1 MMTKTI
7 STSQI
12 TTLLALTL
20 VAAVFW
26 YIPAPVGVTENGW
39 HLLGIFLAT
48 IGGIILNPFP
58 MGAISL
64 FGIMAAVLT
73 KTLTLDQCLA
83 GFGSDIVWL
92 VVFAFFI
99 SQGFVKT
106 GLGSRIAYFFIS
118 KLGRSTLG
126 LSYGLVVAE
135 FILSPLIPSV
145 TARGGGIIYP
155 IAHSLAESYQDK
167 SHKGVSVKTAGFI
180 MQACAQSN
188 VITSSM
194 FITAMAANPLIVKLA
209 KDAGIAISWTDWA
222 LAAFVPGVLSLIL
235 MPLVLFKLYKPEIT
249 HSETAP
255 QMALKKLQEMGSMK
269 LQEIIMLFTFFILIS
284 LWIAG
289 GKFGISATTTA
300 LIGFC
305 LLMVTGV
312 LKWDDAA
319 ADKAA
324 WHTFTWFATL
334 VMMSGFL
341 SKLGMMGWIGEQ
353 IKELLAGQNPQVTAV
368 VVMLIYFYIH
378 YLFAS
383 ITAHVTVLFPTFLL
397 VLIGTGVPAT
407 LAALVLGFA
416 SILSGGLTHFGIAS
430 APIFFGAG
438 YMNTKT
444 WWKLGGIMSL
454 LYIAVWTIAG
464 GAWWKVL
471 GLY

>member
-1 MMTKTI
+1 MPKAVSASQI
-7 STSQI
+7 ST
-12 TTLLALTL
+12 LLFLALI
-20 VAAVFW
+20 AAAFW
-26 YIPAPVGVTENGW
+26 FIPTPEGVTANAW

-48 IGGIILNPFP
+48 IGGIILNPMP

-64 FGIMAAVLT
+64 LGIVAAVLT

-83 GFGSDIVWL
+83 GFGSDVVWL

-99 SQGFVKT
+99 SQGFIKT

-126 LSYGLVVAE
+126 LSYGLVAAE

-155 IAHSLAESYQDK
+155 IAHSLAESFQDK
-167 SHKGVSVKTAGFI
+167 THKGVSKKTAGFI
-180 MQACAQSN
+180 MQSCAQSN

-209 KDAGIAISWTDWA
+209 QDAGIAISWTGWA
-222 LAAFVPGVLSLIL
+222 LAALVPGLLSLIL
-235 MPLVLFKLYKPEIT
+235 MPLVLFRIHKPEIT
-249 HSETAP
+249 HSESAP
-255 QMALKKLQEMGSMK
+255 AIAKKKLQEMGKMTVN
-269 LQEIIMLFTFFILIS
+269 EMIMLFTFFVLIS
-284 LWIAG
+284 LWISGASI
-289 GKFGISATTTA
+289 GISATTTA

-305 LLMVTGV
+305 VLMVTGV

-319 ADKAA
+319 SDKAA
-324 WHTFTWFATL
+324 WHTFVWFATL
-334 VMMSGFL
+334 VMMSSFL

-353 IKELLAGQNPQVTAV
+353 IKTLIAGQNPHVTAIIV
-368 VVMLIYFYIH
+368 LAIYFYIH

-397 VLIGTGVPAT
+397 VLIGTGMPAT
-407 LAALVLGFA
+407 LSALVLGFA

-430 APIFFGAG
+430 APIFYGAG
-438 YMNTKT
+438 YMNTQT
-444 WWKLGGIMSL
+444 WWKIGGIMSV
-454 LYIAVWTIAG
+454 LYIVIWAISG
-464 GAWWKVL
+464 SIWWKVL

>member
-1 MMTKTI
+1 MAKSISISQI
-7 STSQI
+7 STSFGLV
-12 TTLLALTL
+12 LLAAL
-20 VAAVFW
+20 FW
-26 YIPAPVGVTENGW
+26 YIPAPEGVTNDGW

-64 FGIMAAVLT
+64 FGIVTAVLT
-73 KTLTLDQCLA
+73 KTLTLEQCLA

-145 TARGGGIIYP
+145 TARGGGIIFP
-155 IAHSLAESYQDK
+155 IAHSLAESYRDK
-167 SHKGVSVKTAGFI
+167 THKGVSLKTAGFI
-180 MQACAQSN
+180 MQSCAQSN

-209 KDAGIAISWTDWA
+209 QNAGVTISWMDWA
-222 LAAFVPGVLSLIL
+222 LAALVPGIISLVL
-235 MPLVLFKLYKPEIT
+235 MPLFLFKLYKPEIT
-249 HSETAP
+249 HSESAP
-255 QMALKKLQEMGSMK
+255 AMAVKKLAEMGGMK
-269 LQEIIMLFTFFILIS
+269 LQEAIMLITFFVLIT

-289 GKFGISATTTA
+289 AKLEISATTTA

-305 LLMVTGV
+305 LLMLTGV
-312 LKWDDAA
+312 LKWEDAA

-341 SKLGMMGWIGEQ
+341 SKLGMMSWIGGQ
-353 IKELLAGQNPQVTAV
+353 IKEMLAGQNPQVTAV

-397 VLIGTGVPAT
+397 VLIGTGMPAT

-430 APIFFGAG
+430 APIFYGAG

-444 WWKLGGIMSL
+444 WWKLGGLCSL
-454 LYIAVWTIAG
+454 LYIVVWVVSG
-464 GAWWKVL
+464 SAWWKVL